1 MVLQRKGIKYIR
13 SWNGEI
19 RSSVGVMNDITK
31 EGDTWAE
38 NRRNFMLNQTCVF
51 FKWPIDIWKD
61 VQKPLIIREMQIK
74 TTSHWSESEV
84 KSLSHVRLF
93 ATPWTA
99 AYQTPP
105 SMGFSRQE
113 YWSGVPFPSP
123 TLVRMAMIKM
133 STKNKHWG
141 EHEEKRNFL
150 HCWWEFGSQLPR

>member
-1 MVLQRKGIKYIR
+1 
-13 SWNGEI
+13 
-19 RSSVGVMNDITK
+19 
-31 EGDTWAE
+31 
-38 NRRNFMLNQTCVF
+38 
-51 FKWPIDIWKD
+51 
-61 VQKPLIIREMQIK
+61 MQIK

-150 HCWWEFGSQLPR
+150 HCW

>member
-113 YWSGVPFPSP
+113 YWSGVSLPSP
-123 TLVRMAMIKM
+123 MSSAGRANFESAYSILVIMNRIGPLAESAFSGFTTLE
-133 STKNKHWG
+133 S
-141 EHEEKRNFL
+141 
-150 HCWWEFGSQLPR
+150 